1 MKKERMMVDKKKY
14 IERLLGNE
22 RLTRDLDDESAQILI
37 NWGIAMVE
45 RGDIRDERAL
55 RQVERVMRRAG
66 SFVGRLGDQ
75 SFDENREAF
84 DAVVSELAQIEEFRK
99 IAVGEDKVRAYISR
113 TQLQSPKQ
121 RLQILMNLL
130 TDAVEEQVEPRG
142 MRSGRRIAQR
152 GRAITPARDRD
163 GEDASAT
170 HRMKRAQSEG
180 DGNTFSAKKRSG
192 ASRSRRERGDGSEQ
206 SEQRISQRE
215 TDADTQEQ
223 SGASFST
230 RTRGPEKTAS
240 QAPLRRKGQTLGP
253 ASDDPYG
260 DRKSRK
266 MKKHE
271 DEENGDTMEKMR

>member
-1 MKKERMMVDKKKY
+1 MVDKKKY

-37 NWGIAMVE
+37 NWGIDMVE

-66 SFVGRLGDQ
+66 SLVARLGDQ

-84 DAVVSELAQIEEFRK
+84 SAVVSELAQIEEFRN
-99 IAVGEDKVRAYISR
+99 IVVGEEKVRAYISR

-152 GRAITPARDRD
+152 GRAITPARHRD
-163 GEDASAT
+163 GEDASAP
-170 HRMKRAQSEG
+170 HRIKRNQSVG

-192 ASRSRRERGDGSEQ
+192 ASRSRRERGDVSEQ

-230 RTRGPEKTAS
+230 RTRGSEETAS

-253 ASDDPYG
+253 ASDDPDG

-271 DEENGDTMEKMR
+271 DDENGDTMEKMR